1 MNLGKFIHTK
11 GGRIISSVILGI
23 GLASLFRKVCNNS
36 NCTIKKAPPFNE
48 IVGKI
53 FEYND
58 KCYIFEPVSVT
69 YDKTKNILEFA

>member
-11 GGRIISSVILGI
+11 SGRIISSAILGI
-23 GLASLFRKVCNNS
+23 GLASLFRKICNGK
-36 NCTIKKAPPFNE
+36 NCIIKKAPPVNE

-58 KCYIFEPVSVT
+58 KCYIFEPVAVT
-69 YDKTKNILEFA
+69 FDKTKNIVEFA